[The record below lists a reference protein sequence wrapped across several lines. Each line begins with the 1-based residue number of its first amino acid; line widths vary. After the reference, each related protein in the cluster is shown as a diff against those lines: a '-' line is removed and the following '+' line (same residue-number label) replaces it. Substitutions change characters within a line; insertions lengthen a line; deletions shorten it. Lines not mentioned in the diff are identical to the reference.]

1 MSNRIDYN
9 IGFMH
14 TGSKVNRIVLSHI
27 VTKWSFQY
35 WLELHLIELLAKE
48 VPWEHSNNSGC
59 CQGYTLLLKNLTA
72 RVYCWKIALTQFIE
86 HREFELVPTKSS
98 HHYGL
103 LSLVPEDTHTLPKV
117 KHKPSTNPLIYNG
130 TLPVR
135 YMGAMLA
142 QSL

>member
-1 MSNRIDYN
+1 MGTLKQLR
-9 IGFMH
+9 
-14 TGSKVNRIVLSHI
+14 
-27 VTKWSFQY
+27 
-35 WLELHLIELLAKE
+35 LLPRLYFALKK
-48 VPWEHSNNSGC
+48 SDCKG
-59 CQGYTLLLKNLTA
+59 LLL
-72 RVYCWKIALTQFIE
+72 KIALTQFIE

-130 TLPVR
+130 TLSVR